1 MRRSIFLLC
10 FYGKMK
16 HERRERMIFV
26 LLPLTGAVIGW
37 VTNVLA
43 IRLLFRP
50 LQPFRLGPL
59 TFQGL
64 IPKRRG
70 QIAYTVGEVVAE
82 QLFSVDELAGQLD
95 MPSIQQKI
103 ERLVCIAVDR
113 WCVEKIGMLPKAVRQ
128 TLSQRLRDL
137 VTNEVAHQLPQMVEL
152 LVTHMREQ
160 VDVRAIVE
168 GKINVLPLQEVEG
181 LVLSVARSELKQI
194 ELLGAVLGLLI
205 GLLQALLVFWFV

>member
-1 MRRSIFLLC
+1 MF
-10 FYGKMK
+10 
-16 HERRERMIFV
+16 FV

>member
-1 MRRSIFLLC
+1 
-10 FYGKMK
+10 
-16 HERRERMIFV
+16 MIFV

-70 QIAYTVGEVVAE
+70 QIAYTVGEVVAD
-82 QLFSVDELAGQLD
+82 QLFSVDELAGQLN
-95 MPSIQQKI
+95 MPSIQQGI

-128 TLSQRLRDL
+128 TLSQRLSDL
-137 VTNEVAHQLPQMVEL
+137 ITNEVAHQFPQMVEL

-168 GKINVLPLQEVEG
+168 GKINALPLQEVEG

>member
-1 MRRSIFLLC
+1 
-10 FYGKMK
+10 
-16 HERRERMIFV
+16 MIFI

-70 QIAYTVGEVVAE
+70 QIACSVGNVVAE
-82 QLFSVDELAGQLD
+82 QLFSVDELAEQLD
-95 MPSIQQKI
+95 MPAIQREMQ
-103 ERLVCIAVDR
+103 RLVCIAVDR
-113 WCVEKIGMLPKAVRQ
+113 WCGEKIGLLPKSVRQ
-128 TLSQRLRDL
+128 TLSQRLSEL
-137 VTNEVAHQLPQMVEL
+137 VTAEVALQFPRMVEL
-152 LVTHMREQ
+152 LITHMREQ

-168 GKINVLPLQEVEG
+168 RKINTLPLLEVEK

-194 ELLGAVLGLLI
+194 ELLGAVLGFLI
-205 GLLQALLVFWFV
+205 GLLQALLVFLLVV

>member
-1 MRRSIFLLC
+1 
-10 FYGKMK
+10 
-16 HERRERMIFV
+16 MIFV

-70 QIAYTVGEVVAE
+70 QIAYTVGDVVAE
-82 QLFSVDELAGQLD
+82 QLFSVDELAEQLD
-95 MPSIQQKI
+95 MPAIRRKM
-103 ERLVCIAVDR
+103 EWLVCIAVDR
-113 WCVEKIGMLPKAVRQ
+113 WCVEKIGMLPKSVRQ
-128 TLSQRLRDL
+128 TLSQRLSDL
-137 VTNEVAHQLPQMVEL
+137 VTAEVVHQFPQMVEL
-152 LVTHMREQ
+152 LITHMREQ
-160 VDVRAIVE
+160 VDVRVIVE
-168 GKINVLPLQEVEG
+168 RKINALPLLEVER

-194 ELLGAVLGLLI
+194 ELLGAVLGFLI
-205 GLLQALLVFWFV
+205 GLLQALLVFWLV

>member
-1 MRRSIFLLC
+1 
-10 FYGKMK
+10 
-16 HERRERMIFV
+16 MIFV

-70 QIAYTVGEVVAE
+70 QIAYTVGDVVAE
-82 QLFSVDELAGQLD
+82 QLFSVDELAEQLD
-95 MPSIQQKI
+95 MPAIRRKM
-103 ERLVCIAVDR
+103 EWLVCIAVDR
-113 WCVEKIGMLPKAVRQ
+113 WCGEKIGMLPKSVRQ
-128 TLSQRLRDL
+128 TLSQRLSDL
-137 VTNEVAHQLPQMVEL
+137 VTAEVVHQFPQMVEL
-152 LVTHMREQ
+152 LITHMREQ
-160 VDVRAIVE
+160 VDVRVIVE
-168 GKINVLPLQEVEG
+168 RKINALPLLEVER

-194 ELLGAVLGLLI
+194 ELLGAVLGFLI
-205 GLLQALLVFWFV
+205 GLLQALLVFWLV

>member
-1 MRRSIFLLC
+1 
-10 FYGKMK
+10 
-16 HERRERMIFV
+16 MIFV